1 MIDYQ
6 IKIEEQKDLNRKH
19 IANAVLER
27 HTSNPLC
34 TYAFLLLF
42 LLNGSFGN
50 VSLVRILCSV
60 ETELATNGNG
70 HNGEDKGS
78 TTENEAGKSS

>member
-27 HTSNPLC
+27 HTSNPPMHLC
-34 TYAFLLLF
+34 L
-42 LLNGSFGN
+42 SIV
-50 VSLVRILCSV
+50 VSSQW
-60 ETELATNGNG
+60 ELW
-70 HNGEDKGS
+70 ERKPC
-78 TTENEAGKSS
+78 